1 MTDIGTDLYPPSGRS
16 KIVLPVLIGAVVALA
31 IFAVYLFVQV
41 DRTKTDVAKLR
52 EALMTEVS
60 NLRASSTVTTE
71 TQRKNLD
78 SLRDQLEAARR
89 TAALAAGQAKTEAL
103 RHAEELAKRLE
114 EEQQRQKQMVA
125 TELSVV
131 KEAASSA
138 NTKIASV
145 SSDVTTVRSE
155 VASTKSELDRT
166 IAALKSVQG
175 DLGVQSGLI
184 ATNAKELAALKS
196 LGERNYFE
204 FDLTKSKEMRKIG
217 DVTMR
222 LKKADV
228 KRNRYTIELVADD
241 KLVEKKD
248 RSVNEPVQFY
258 VARARLPYEVVVND
272 VRKDQVVGYLA
283 TPKVQVGRTQ

>member
-52 EALMTEVS
+52 ESLMTEIS
-60 NLRASSTVTTE
+60 NMRDASTVTTE
-71 TQRKNLD
+71 AQRKHLD
-78 SLRDQLEAARR
+78 TLRDQLEAARK

-114 EEQQRQKQMVA
+114 EEQQKQKQMVA
-125 TELSVV
+125 TELSEV

-145 SSDVTTVRSE
+145 SSDVNTVRSE

-184 ATNAKELAALKS
+184 ATNAKELAALRS

-258 VARARLPYEVVVND
+258 VARARLPYEVVVNE
-272 VRKDQVVGYLA
+272 VRKDQIVGYLA

>member
-1 MTDIGTDLYPPSGRS
+1 MTDIGSELSPTSGRS
-16 KIVLPVLIGAVVALA
+16 KLVVPVLIGAVVALA
-31 IFAVYLFVQV
+31 IFAAYLFVQV

-52 EALMTEVS
+52 ESLMTEIS

-71 TQRKNLD
+71 THRKHLD
-78 SLRDQLEAARR
+78 SLREQLESARR
-89 TAALAAGQAKTEAL
+89 TAALAAGQAKTDAL

-114 EEQQRQKQMVA
+114 EEQQKQRQMVA
-125 TELSVV
+125 TELSEV
-131 KEAASSA
+131 KEAATSA

-145 SSDVTTVRSE
+145 SSDVNTVRSE
-155 VASTKSELDRT
+155 VASTKSELERT

-184 ATNAKELAALKS
+184 ATNAKELAALRA

-204 FDLTKSKEMRKIG
+204 FNLTKSKEMRKVG
-217 DVTMR
+217 DITMR

-248 RSVNEPVQFY
+248 RTVNEPVQFY
-258 VARARLPYEVVVND
+258 VARARQPYEVVVNE
-272 VRKDQVVGYLA
+272 VKKDQIVGYLS
-283 TPKVQVGRTQ
+283 TPKVQTGRAQ

>member
-1 MTDIGTDLYPPSGRS
+1 
-16 KIVLPVLIGAVVALA
+16 LIGAVVALA

-52 EALMTEVS
+52 ESLMTEIS
-60 NLRASSTVTTE
+60 NMRDASTVTTE
-71 TQRKNLD
+71 AQRKHLD
-78 SLRDQLEAARR
+78 TLRDQLEAARK

-114 EEQQRQKQMVA
+114 EEQQKQKQMVA
-125 TELSVV
+125 TELSEV

-145 SSDVTTVRSE
+145 SSDVNTVRSE

-184 ATNAKELAALKS
+184 ATNAKELAALRS

-258 VARARLPYEVVVND
+258 VARARLPYEVVVNE
-272 VRKDQVVGYLA
+272 VRKDQIVGYLA